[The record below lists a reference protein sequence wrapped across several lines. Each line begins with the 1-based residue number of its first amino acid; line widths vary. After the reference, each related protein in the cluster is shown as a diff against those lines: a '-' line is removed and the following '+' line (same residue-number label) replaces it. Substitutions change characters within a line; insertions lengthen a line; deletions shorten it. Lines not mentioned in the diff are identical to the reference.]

1 MQVETLADLRAL
13 TARLKNDDSF
23 RAVADALRA
32 GGAGTID
39 GAWGSSKSLA
49 AAALA
54 ESTDKTLVVVVPHPS
69 DVEPFAAD
77 LGSMSDARPVVLPP
91 LEDAG
96 RADDSATLVARE
108 SYGRRLQ
115 VLKSLLGS
123 APPRIVVASIAAL
136 LQPLPSVQK
145 VVRNSRRIARGE
157 TLDLADLA
165 RWLVDQG
172 WTRRDAVDSPGEFSV
187 RGGVVDLFPVDAEF
201 PFRVELFGDEVDSI
215 REFEPLSQRSVRAL
229 PDAEVTALSPRES
242 DSRGPSRAA
251 AEADDAHLADLIG
264 ERAWFALVEPQ
275 EIQQEGEQYLNRLE
289 DDSSLFRVE
298 DCWRRM
304 VRRPSVVLA
313 AFPYPSA
320 ETVCTLHVESVE
332 RFSGDSTRVLAE
344 FDRTVG
350 ADRVLLAC
358 HNDAEAQR
366 LAEVL
371 AETAT
376 AREGRLRLTTGQL
389 AAGFRWVSER
399 LVVLSDDE
407 LFHRP
412 HARRAAAKRRF
423 QSRAIDSF
431 VELSPG
437 DYVVHLAH
445 GVGVYR
451 GMKMLEKN
459 AQLEEHLTIE
469 FADGVRIYVPAG
481 KMDLVQ
487 KYIGAGKAAP
497 RLSKVGG
504 ALWEQRKRRVQAAV
518 RDLAVD
524 LLEVQAAR
532 QTQPGVQFPPDSA
545 WQRQFEST
553 FPWDETADQ
562 VASLAEIKA
571 DMESPRPMDRLLCGD
586 VGYGK
591 TELAIRAAFKAADFG
606 KQVAVL
612 APTTVLAQQH
622 LRTFRERM
630 AEYPFVVEALTR
642 FESRREQRDVLSRL
656 KAGGVDVLVGTHRLL
671 SQDVEFHDL
680 GLIVVD
686 EEQRFGVAHKEKLKR
701 LRSQVDVLTMTATP
715 IPRTLHAALL
725 GIRDISNL
733 ETPPENRLAVE
744 TRIVRWDPTM
754 LRHAIL
760 RELNRD
766 GQIYFVHNRI
776 QDIHQVADR
785 LKAIAPEAR
794 IGVVHGR
801 LHEDDVE
808 RRMIDFLERR
818 TDVLLATTII
828 ESGLDIPNANTIFI
842 DDGDR
847 YGLAELHQLR
857 GRVGRSRQR
866 AYCYILVD
874 ESRALKPDAQRR
886 LKAIEEYSQLGA
898 GFQIALRDLEI
909 RGAGNILGPEQ
920 SGHIAAVGYELY
932 CQLLEN
938 AVRAARKQP
947 VRSFLDVT
955 IELPWRAYLP
965 HEYIPGERLRIDAYR
980 RLARIRDLDDLNEFR
995 VELRDRY
1002 GPLPEAAAN
1011 FVDLAELRILAQIWQ
1026 IESIRPD
1033 PDGNLVLEYRDRRR
1047 LETLEKLRKREV
1059 FAVDAKSAYI
1069 RVPPDR
1075 RRAPAYAATLKRLL
1089 QPS

>member
-13 TARLKNDDSF
+13 TARLKNDESF
-23 RAVADALRA
+23 RAVAEALRA

-54 ESTDKTLVVVVPHPS
+54 EFTEKTLVVVVPHPS

-77 LGSMSDARPVVLPP
+77 VASMSEAKPVVLPP

-96 RADDSATLVARE
+96 RADAATLVARE
-108 SYGRRLQ
+108 SYGRRLN
-115 VLKSLLGS
+115 VLKALLGS
-123 APPRIVVASIAAL
+123 APPRIVVASISAL

-145 VVRNSRRIARGE
+145 VERNSRRLARGDA
-157 TLDLADLA
+157 LDLGDLA

-187 RGGVVDLFPVDAEF
+187 RGGVVDLFPVDAEH

-215 REFEPLSQRSVRAL
+215 REFEPLSQRSVRVL
-229 PDAEVTALSPRES
+229 PEAEVTALAPHEPNPRGS
-242 DSRGPSRAA
+242 SRPAH
-251 AEADDAHLADLIG
+251 EADDAHLADLIG

-289 DDSSLFRVE
+289 DDSAMFRVE
-298 DCWRRM
+298 ECWRRM

-313 AFPYPSA
+313 AFPYASA
-320 ETVCTLHVESVE
+320 ETACTLHVESVE
-332 RFSGDSTRVLAE
+332 RFSGDPARVLAE

-350 ADRVLLAC
+350 ADCVLLAC

-366 LAEVL
+366 LSEVL

-389 AAGFRWVSER
+389 AAGFRWVGER

-412 HARRAAAKRRF
+412 HARRTAAKRRF

-518 RDLAVD
+518 RDLAAD
-524 LLEVQAAR
+524 LLELQAAR

-553 FPWDETADQ
+553 FPWDETPDQ
-562 VASLAEIKA
+562 FASLAEIKA

-630 AEYPFVVEALTR
+630 AEFPFVVEALTR
-642 FESRREQRDVLSRL
+642 FESRREQKDVLARL

-715 IPRTLHAALL
+715 IPRTLHSALL

-733 ETPPENRLAVE
+733 ETPPENRLSIE
-744 TRIVRWDPTM
+744 TRIGRWDPTI

-776 QDIHQVADR
+776 GDIHQVADR
-785 LKAIAPEAR
+785 LKSIAPEAR

-801 LHEDDVE
+801 MHEDAVE
-808 RRMIDFLERR
+808 ECMIDFLERR
-818 TDVLLATTII
+818 IDVLLATTII

-842 DDGDR
+842 DEGDR
-847 YGLAELHQLR
+847 YGLAEMHQLR

-938 AVRAARKQP
+938 AVRAARRQP

-965 HEYIPGERLRIDAYR
+965 HEYIPGERLRLDAYR
-980 RLARIRDLDDLNEFR
+980 RLARIRDLDDLSEFR
-995 VELRDRY
+995 VELRDRF

-1011 FVDLAELRILAQIWQ
+1011 LVDLAELRILAQVWQ
-1026 IESIRPD
+1026 IESVRPD
-1033 PDGNLVLEYRDRRR
+1033 PDGHLVLEYRDRRR

-1059 FAVDAKSAYI
+1059 FIVDATSAYI
-1069 RVPPDR
+1069 RVPPDG
-1075 RRAPAYAATLKRLL
+1075 RRASAYAETLKRLL